1 MKRILSVLLAACMLL
16 LFSVPAAAAGP
27 KPGAVVELYS
37 AEGVYTD
44 SVGNTMSYTFH
55 VPLVAEDSK
64 DAKAINNEIYDEFG
78 KLVEDQLKNMDGGFS
93 LWSWNVEWHAYW
105 HGSQLFLLIKADMEG
120 GFTDYAAYGFD
131 FDSGTRVTNRDILRE
146 LGISEKEYLANLREK
161 VQFMFE
167 DMYKNMSEK
176 DRKALGYDELLK
188 KTLAWADMDQ
198 PMLIDGAGSVE
209 TIVKIASVAGAEWYY
224 HLCTPFSYG

>member
-1 MKRILSVLLAACMLL
+1 MKRFFSLLIAACMLM

-27 KPGAVVELYS
+27 NPGAVVELYS

-44 SVGNTMSYTFH
+44 SVDNTTSYTFH
-55 VPLVAEDSK
+55 VPLIAEDSR
-64 DAKAINNEIYDEFG
+64 DAKAINSEICDEFG
-78 KLVEDQLKNMDGGFS
+78 EVVESQLRNMAGGYS
-93 LWSWNVEWHAYW
+93 LWCWDVSWHAYW
-105 HGSQLFLLIKADMEG
+105 HDSQLFLLITADMEG
-120 GFTDYAAYGFD
+120 GFTDYAAFGYD
-131 FDSGTRVTNRDILRE
+131 FDSGTRVTNEDILRE

-167 DMYKNMSEK
+167 DMYKNMPEK

-188 KTLAWADMDQ
+188 KTLSWADMDQ
-198 PMLIDGAGSVE
+198 PMLIDGSGNVE

-224 HLCTPFSYG
+224 HLATPFACG